1 MQDSA
6 TGEGEARTP
15 VTSHREGRL
24 DVAPQA
30 LAWVLRMSSS
40 ARHRPISGGP
50 TVVGFRPTAPLR
62 RVEAPD
68 QNQRELQ
75 AVVVDRPSADEET
88 KCVARLRKIGGS
100 RE

>member
-1 MQDSA
+1 MQECA

-40 ARHRPISGGP
+40 ARHQPVSGGP
-50 TVVGFRPTAPLR
+50 TVVGLRLTAPLR
-62 RVEAPD
+62 RVETPD
-68 QNQRELQ
+68 RDQRELQ
-75 AVVVDRPSADEET
+75 AVVVVRPSADEET
-88 KCVARLRKIGGS
+88 MCVARLRKMG
-100 RE
+100 